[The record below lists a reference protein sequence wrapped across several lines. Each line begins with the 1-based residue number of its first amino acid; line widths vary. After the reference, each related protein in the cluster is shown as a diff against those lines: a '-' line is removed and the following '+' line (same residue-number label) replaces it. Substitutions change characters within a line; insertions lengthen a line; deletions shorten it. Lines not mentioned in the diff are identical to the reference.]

1 LSAEQDANTLAKLVG
16 NRWDLFTERSRV
28 SQASRDG

>member
-1 LSAEQDANTLAKLVG
+1 LPAEQYANPHTKSVG

-28 SQASRDG
+28 